1 MPPPLI
7 LDPSTVDLNRVLY
20 SREDIYRTLPQQYE
34 FKQLDRICHY
44 DPEKGI
50 SVAIRDVREDEWWVR
65 GHVPGNPI
73 FPGVLMLEAVAQ
85 LSAYTCKYMHGFQ
98 GMIAYGGVDK
108 CKFRAPVIP
117 PTRLV
122 LLCQE
127 VENRSRR
134 IVCDTQA
141 LEEGTLVFEATIT
154 GLAMP
159 G

>member
-7 LDPSTVDLNRVLY
+7 LDPSTVDLNQVLY

-34 FKQLDRICHY
+34 FKQLDRICYY
-44 DPEKGI
+44 DPEKRI
-50 SVAIRDVREDEWWVR
+50 AAAIRDVREDEWWVR
-65 GHVPGNPI
+65 GHIPGRPI
-73 FPGVLMLEAVAQ
+73 FPGVLMLEAIAQ
-85 LSAYTCKYMHGFQ
+85 LSAYTCKYIHGFQ
-98 GMIAYGGVDK
+98 GMVGYGGVDK
-108 CKFRAPVIP
+108 CKFRAAVIP

-122 LLCQE
+122 LLSRE

-134 IVCDTQA
+134 IICDTQA
-141 LEEGTLVFEATIT
+141 FMEGDLVFEATIT